1 MKLIDKIIN
10 IIQEPR
16 ILLLGTLDRL
26 SKIVKN
32 DKLYLRIRYRIVMGK
47 CLNLKHPSTFCEKI
61 QWLKINSRNPEY
73 TKFVDKIMV
82 KDIVGDII
90 GKEYIIPT
98 LGVWDCFDDIDF
110 DLLPNQFVLK
120 TNHSGGSC
128 GVYICKD
135 KNSFNINEAKAAMNL
150 SLKKELFPLLRE
162 YPYKGIVP
170 KIFAEKY
177 MKNGSDAELQD
188 YKFYC
193 FNGRPEYCQ
202 LIANRQTKETID
214 FYDMN
219 WEHQPF
225 CGLNPEC
232 ENSGMVVYK
241 PAKFDEMILI
251 ATKLSKNIPFVR
263 IDLYYINDKVYFG
276 EMTFFPSSGF
286 GKFTPEE
293 WDAKLGKKITLP
305 KV

>member
-1 MKLIDKIIN
+1 MKLINKIN
-10 IIQEPR
+10 SIIQNPR
-16 ILLLGTLDRL
+16 ILLLGFLDRL
-26 SKIVKN
+26 SKFIQN
-32 DKLYLRIRYRIVMGK
+32 DKLYLRIRYRIVMGR
-47 CLNLKHPSTFCEKI
+47 CLNLEQPSTFCEKI
-61 QWLKINSRNPEY
+61 QWLKIYARNFEY
-73 TKFVDKIMV
+73 TKYVDKIVV

-90 GKEYIIPT
+90 GREYIIPT
-98 LGVWDCFDDIDF
+98 LGVWKRFDDIDF
-110 DLLPNQFVLK
+110 DKLPNQFVLK

-128 GVYICKD
+128 GVYICRD
-135 KNSFNINEAKAAMNL
+135 KNSLNINDAKTAMNL
-150 SLKKELFPLLRE
+150 SLKKKLFPLLRE
-162 YPYKGIVP
+162 YPYKNIVP

-177 MKNGSDAELQD
+177 MKNGRDAELQD

-193 FNGRPEYCQ
+193 FNGRPGYCQ
-202 LIANRQTKETID
+202 VIANRQTKETID

-232 ENSGMVVYK
+232 ENSGTVDKK
-241 PAKFDEMILI
+241 PAKFDEMISI

-286 GKFTPEE
+286 GKFTPEK
-293 WDAKLGKKITLP
+293 WDEKLGKKIVLP